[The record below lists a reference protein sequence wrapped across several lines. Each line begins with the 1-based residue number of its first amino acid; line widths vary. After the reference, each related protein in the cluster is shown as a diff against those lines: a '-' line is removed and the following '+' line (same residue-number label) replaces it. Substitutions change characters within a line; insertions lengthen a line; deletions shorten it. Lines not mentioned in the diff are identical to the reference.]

1 MTRRELDEVTEEDLL
16 LYVMLSN
23 SLALGY
29 AVVL

>member
-23 SLALGY
+23 SLGLGY
-29 AVVL
+29 SVVL